1 MRGKKCIPGV
11 LCIENMTLWMIVIL
25 VIVFVYLYMQNQ
37 TRELNKLRQSPTV
50 SGIQPSVIMVAP
62 PAPVLDSLATVSSR
76 NDPMRNYNAPPVI
89 DDGVL
94 VPSSGLGV
102 PINIRTRGYEEE
114 YKQYGILTRTHGD
127 MILPLMGRRS
137 SNSRDK
143 YQYYTM
149 TNSAGNINT
158 KLPISVNGRSCTSEY
173 GCDQISSGDMVRVE
187 GYNDMF
193 RATIYESSL
202 LSYLPIF

>member
-11 LCIENMTLWMIVIL
+11 ICVENMTLFFLFVIVI
-25 VIVFVYLYMQNQ
+25 IMIYMYYNQARQLKLTQN
-37 TRELNKLRQSPTV
+37 SM
-50 SGIQPSVIMVAP
+50 SYGGIQPSVIMVAP
-62 PAPVLDSLATVSSR
+62 PAPVVSSLASVSSR
-76 NDPMRNYNAPPVI
+76 NDPLRDYNTPPI
-89 DDGVL
+89 KDDGVIIPTP
-94 VPSSGLGV
+94 VGV
-102 PINIRTRGYEEE
+102 PINVPTRGYEED
-114 YKQYGILTRTHGD
+114 YKQYGILTRASGLGE

-137 SNSRDK
+137 NNSRDK

-173 GCDQISSGDMVRVE
+173 GCDQISSGDMARVE
-187 GYNDMF
+187 GYNDTF

-202 LSYLPIF
+202 MSYLPIF